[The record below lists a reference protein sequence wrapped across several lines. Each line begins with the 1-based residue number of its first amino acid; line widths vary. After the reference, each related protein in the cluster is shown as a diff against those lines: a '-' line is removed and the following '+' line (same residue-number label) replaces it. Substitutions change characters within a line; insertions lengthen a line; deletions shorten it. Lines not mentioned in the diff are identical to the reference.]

1 MPKAIRHTLTWGTVL
16 VLMGCEPELPA
27 FTVADVREVPAHFPA
42 YVEPADNPLNEAKWE
57 LGRHLFFDERF
68 SADGMLSCASCHNP
82 SLAMADSLAVT
93 PGSSGAL
100 GVRNAPALVNLAWQP
115 RFHREGGVSSLEA
128 QVLAPVQEPTEFHRD
143 LVELVDQLGQDL
155 QYQEWAQEGFDRPF
169 DAYVMTRALAAFQRT
184 LISGSAPYDRWLQ
197 GQAEALSPAA
207 LRGRDRFE
215 EFECASCHQG
225 VMLSDFAT
233 HNTGLYASY
242 VDQGAY
248 RLTFDSTDLGAFKTP
263 SLRNVGLTAPYMFD
277 GSLATLEDVV
287 DHYDAGGTLHPN
299 QDPRVRPRNLSA
311 SEKDA
316 LVAFLR
322 AVTDDDYVSWAQ
334 GLQP

>member
-1 MPKAIRHTLTWGTVL
+1 MPSAIRHTLLWGTVL

-27 FTVADVREVPAHFPA
+27 FTVADVREVPTHFPA

-184 LISGSAPYDRWLQ
+184 LISG
-197 GQAEALSPAA
+197 
-207 LRGRDRFE
+207 
-215 EFECASCHQG
+215 
-225 VMLSDFAT
+225 
-233 HNTGLYASY
+233 
-242 VDQGAY
+242 
-248 RLTFDSTDLGAFKTP
+248 
-263 SLRNVGLTAPYMFD
+263 
-277 GSLATLEDVV
+277 
-287 DHYDAGGTLHPN
+287 
-299 QDPRVRPRNLSA
+299 
-311 SEKDA
+311 
-316 LVAFLR
+316 
-322 AVTDDDYVSWAQ
+322 
-334 GLQP
+334 